1 MADINVIVNTPQGGR
16 YPVTIG
22 HHLTVREFVEN
33 IVQTVPLDD
42 RMEWRL
48 SDRRT
53 GRSLSNSETFERY
66 SENSHVEFDVTPAVN
81 SRPAPGRP
89 MVTERSQLP
98 VILWCILGFVL
109 VSLVF
114 VFATY
119 RT

>member
-42 RMEWRL
+42 RLEWRL

-53 GRSLSNSETFERY
+53 GRSFSDSETFDKY
-66 SENSHVEFDVTPAVN
+66 PENSHVEFDVTPAVN
-81 SRPAPGRP
+81 SQPERAPVLP
-89 MVTERSQLP
+89 DRSRLP

-119 RT
+119 RS

>member
-1 MADINVIVNTPQGGR
+1 MADINVIVNTPEGGR

-42 RMEWRL
+42 RLEWRL
-48 SDRRT
+48 SDRHT
-53 GRSLSNSETFERY
+53 GRKLSGSETFDSY
-66 SENSHVEFDVTPAVN
+66 PENTHVEFDVTPAVY
-81 SRPAPGRP
+81 SQPAPAP
-89 MVTERSQLP
+89 AMPERSRLP

-109 VSLVF
+109 VALVF

-119 RT
+119 RS